1 MPNIAFL
8 IVSVAA
14 YLVGAF
20 PTALVAGKLRN
31 IDITQHGSGN
41 IGGTNVMRVM
51 GLVPG
56 VLVIAIDILK
66 AALPTYTAAHVLS
79 LESWQVMTVALATV
93 IGHNW
98 SVYIGFRGGKGIA
111 CTIGACVVLFPGVL
125 LTAFTVFA
133 MTILIT
139 KYVSLG
145 SILMMSSLPILL
157 WLWSYSLEYIW
168 FALLILVIG
177 TYRHRA
183 NIKRLF
189 AGTENKVGS
198 KKSRGG

>member
-8 IVSVAA
+8 IMLVAA

-31 IDITQHGSGN
+31 IDITKHGSGN
-41 IGGTNVMRVM
+41 IGGTNAMRVM

-66 AALPTYTAAHVLS
+66 AALPTYTAAQVLS
-79 LESWQVMTVALATV
+79 LEPWQVMTVALATV

-125 LTAFTVFA
+125 LTAFSVFA

-157 WLWSYSLEYIW
+157 WLWNYGLEYIW
-168 FALLILVIG
+168 FSLLILAIG
-177 TYRHRA
+177 LYRHRA
-183 NIKRLF
+183 NIKRLL
-189 AGTENKVGS
+189 AGTENRVGS